1 MPTSTIQAFHLD
13 MKVAQYRP
21 DYLALLFSKLRD
33 AGYSHVLFEIE
44 NKVRLECLGTA
55 AGCEAFSKEEFAA
68 ILGHCRSAGL
78 EPIPLIQTY
87 AHLEWL
93 LTHAP
98 FHALR
103 EQPGIAYT
111 LCPLK
116 PESQDF
122 LERYM
127 DEVGEL
133 FSNPH
138 FFHIGGD
145 EATYMGTCPDC
156 AAIAESEGKGGLYA
170 RHMARLASRAL
181 QRGWRPLLWADMVLA
196 HPDCL
201 PKFPKETLWVDWNYT
216 MTPEGLERAH
226 LWGKRGAFT
235 PDETDATFR
244 EAYGSHAFDASRKK
258 FRPWFYADYLLD
270 QGFDVLIAPAACCA
284 GSHAFLPA
292 FDRVD
297 NIASAS
303 LKLHAEPRLSGQIV
317 TSWAIR
323 LPPLETQWPLLY
335 LSTILRNQP
344 QGTPQAA
351 LDVACRRSF
360 GEVPSDFLPCWKS
373 LGKSFSWAE
382 SHHGFDWET
391 GYVGP
396 FEPISLHFARHLRA
410 GSWTLGEEIRTIEAL
425 LDEYQRAALALDRLW
440 SASPP
445 NNLPSRAWRLG
456 AEAIA
461 LRAREYLACLHAE
474 EGRLDKASAIEICRL
489 TEDLRDRQLAFLL
502 DVYQPAGA
510 MLIQSILHGESLRR
524 LPQMGFGKYVSATKG
539 FPE

>member
-1 MPTSTIQAFHLD
+1 MQAFHLD

-21 DYLALLFSKLRD
+21 DYLALLFPQLRD
-33 AGYSHVLFEIE
+33 AGYSHILFEIE
-44 NKVRLECLGTA
+44 NKVRLECLGGA
-55 AGCEAFSKEEFAA
+55 AGREAFSKEEFAA
-68 ILGHCRSAGL
+68 ILGDCRSAEL

-138 FFHIGGD
+138 FFHLGGD

-201 PKFPKETLWVDWNYT
+201 PKFPKETLWVDWHYT

-226 LWGKRGAFT
+226 LWGKRGTFT
-235 PDETDATFR
+235 PDETDAAFR
-244 EAYGSHAFDASRKK
+244 KAYGSHAFDASRKK

-270 QGFDVLIAPAACCA
+270 QGFDALIAPAACCA

-317 TSWAIR
+317 TSWALR
-323 LPPLETQWPLLY
+323 LPPLESQWPLLH

-344 QGTPQAA
+344 SLRQQTA
-351 LDVACRRSF
+351 LDVACQKSF
-360 GEVPSDFLPCWKS
+360 GAPLPHFPEQWRT
-373 LGKSFSWAE
+373 LGRSFSWAE
-382 SHHGFDWET
+382 SYHGFQWET
-391 GYVGP
+391 GYVGQS
-396 FEPISLHFARHLRA
+396 EPISFYFARRLRE
-410 GSWTLGEEIRTIEAL
+410 GRLCFFEEILKMETLLEGYDQFSQAL
-425 LDEYQRAALALDRLW
+425 TRSLD
-440 SASPP
+440 SSPP
-445 NNLPSRAWRLG
+445 GNPTTQAWRLG
-456 AEAIA
+456 AEGIT
-461 LRAREYLACLHAE
+461 LRAREYLAYLRAGD
-474 EGRLDKASAIEICRL
+474 GRIDQDAAIEIFRL
-489 TEDLRDRQLAFLL
+489 TTDFADRQLAFLL
-502 DVYQPAGA
+502 DTHQPAGA
-510 MLIQSILHGESLRR
+510 MLIQTILYGETRLR
-524 LPQMGFGKYVSATKG
+524 LPPMGYGKFFSVGADFS
-539 FPE
+539 E